1 MSITGGR
8 EYRKCGKEKSGR
20 KEKGTA
26 EKKEG
31 GWRDRSAVSG
41 MRGRAKDEEEKERKM
56 VQMPQ
61 RSLGSLQNVCIQRV
75 RCVKKEYEAL
85 RDTDV
90 QKA

>member
-1 MSITGGR
+1 MSIRRGR
-8 EYRKCGKEKSGR
+8 EYRKCGQEKSSR

-31 GWRDRSAVSG
+31 GWRERSAVSG
-41 MRGRAKDEEEKERKM
+41 RRGRAKDEEERKR

-61 RSLGSLQNVCIQRV
+61 RSLGSLQNVCLQRV
-75 RCVKKEYEAL
+75 RCVKREYEAL
-85 RDTDV
+85 RDTGV